1 MCCCLEL
8 YFLPERWE
16 GGAVIACVFG
26 RSLKRVN
33 GKRTTREMRGIVT
46 LSLFLCVFSWELQD
60 SVLNGGG
67 GGCRGKQ
74 VFFGHV

>member
-8 YFLPERWE
+8 NFWPERWE
-16 GGAVIACVFG
+16 GGAVIACVFD
-26 RSLKRVN
+26 RSLTRVK
-33 GKRTTREMRGIVT
+33 GKRTTRDMRGIVT
-46 LSLFLCVFSWELQD
+46 LSLFFFVFSWELQD

-67 GGCRGKQ
+67 WRGKQ